1 MPIPLRAD
9 FDAGMVRAAAKRS
22 KDGPQARRLLALAAI
37 YEGASRTEAA
47 KIGGVT
53 LQIVRDWVMK
63 FNAHG
68 PEGLIDCKPPGQ
80 PSRLN
85 GAHRAAL
92 AAILESGPIPAVH
105 GVVRWRIVDLCQWIF
120 EEFRV
125 VVAKQ
130 TLSREL
136 RAMGYRSSRLV
147 PVITSR
153 LRARSRIL
161 KKLSR
166 APGRDRAREGRR
178 ACRHRGLVRR
188 RGPHRPKEQD
198 HPALGQARHASKR
211 ADGPTNRLGLYLR
224 RDLPQARKGCSP
236 HHAQMQHGG
245 HEPAPGRNRRSDRA
259 GRTRGASRRSG
270 RLASVGPARHAAQHH
285 LDPVAGEM
293 SGAQSAGK
301 RLAVPA
307 RQLALKPNS
316 SNPTTM
322 SSTIAARLGTTSSIN
337 PGGSCP
343 SAFAIGPMGPDQRVL
358 VLANIDVGS
367 WLYRRIK
374 PGGRLGS
381 PARC

>member
-1 MPIPLRAD
+1 
-9 FDAGMVRAAAKRS
+9 MVRAAPRRP
-22 KDGPQARRLLALAAI
+22 KDVLRASRLRALAAI

-47 KIGGVT
+47 KIGGGT

-63 FNAHG
+63 FNADG

-85 GAHRAAL
+85 SAHRAAL

-136 RAMGYRSSRLV
+136 RAMGYRKLS
-147 PVITSR
+147 
-153 LRARSRIL
+153 ARPRHHEQAEGAIEVL

-166 APGRDRAREGRR
+166 ALEGDGAREGRR
-178 ACRHRGLVRR
+178 ARRHRGLVRR

-198 HPALGQARHASKR
+198 HPPLGQARHASER

-245 HEPAPGRNRRSDRA
+245 DELAPGRNRRSDRA

-307 RQLALKPNS
+307 RQLALKPNLQILRRRRR
-316 SNPTTM
+316 PLLRGLEQPRR
-322 SSTIAARLGTTSSIN
+322 STLADHVHRPSQLGPWVLIN
-337 PGGSCP
+337 E
-343 SAFAIGPMGPDQRVL
+343 
-358 VLANIDVGS
+358 S
-367 WLYRRIK
+367 WY
-374 PGGRLGS
+374 
-381 PARC
+381 